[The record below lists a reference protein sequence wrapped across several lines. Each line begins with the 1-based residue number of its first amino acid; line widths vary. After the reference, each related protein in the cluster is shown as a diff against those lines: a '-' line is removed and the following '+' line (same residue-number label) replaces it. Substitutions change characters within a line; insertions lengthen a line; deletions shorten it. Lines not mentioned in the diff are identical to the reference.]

1 MAATLADMGKFF
13 VPFFKPYRTR
23 LIALFLLP
31 PLWCLAET
39 AAPYLIK
46 LIIDQISLNPL
57 SRAQI
62 QHVLVYT
69 TVAYIALV
77 FILELAIRLCN
88 ALWIKT
94 FPRMRAALQSSIL
107 ELTQTRSLQFIYDRL
122 AGDLTSQY
130 HNLTDSFEKLFR
142 ILLYGIY
149 PTLLAFL
156 FSLIFIALISGA
168 FSIVFLLWFFAMNGV
183 TWRFFKPSVTAAKNQ
198 TRIQSRLL
206 GYIGNV
212 IGNAIIWLAF
222 PRALSAENAF
232 QHLCRK
238 NIALT
243 ERLEWVTFK
252 ADSWRSVLSWLL
264 LAGMMIFLSV
274 GWQKAW
280 LSLGDFSFVT
290 AICFYVRR
298 SVWATSLQ
306 LAEFFKELGVMQ
318 DAMTLIFGV
327 KKTHQATEQI
337 DHRSLAGYAKCAIRL
352 CHIQFGYS
360 QARIL
365 FDDLNLSIPA
375 GQKLGI
381 AGASGAGKT
390 SLLQLLLRLYEAQKG
405 TILFNGQDYRRLP
418 VEDLRALFSYVPQG
432 AALLHRSV
440 FDNIAFGKRDAS
452 EEDVHQA
459 AYVCSCD
466 EFIPRLEKGYQ
477 TIVGEGGYKLSG
489 GQRQRIALA
498 RAYIRK
504 APIFILDE
512 ALSGLDCALE
522 ESVLERL
529 CQHLAAHTLLLISHR
544 TAALLKM
551 DRVIMLK
558 QGRIVLDTASKDLSK
573 ADGTLSALS

>member
-1 MAATLADMGKFF
+1 
-13 VPFFKPYRTR
+13 
-23 LIALFLLP
+23 
-31 PLWCLAET
+31 
-39 AAPYLIK
+39 
-46 LIIDQISLNPL
+46 
-57 SRAQI
+57 
-62 QHVLVYT
+62 
-69 TVAYIALV
+69 
-77 FILELAIRLCN
+77 
-88 ALWIKT
+88 
-94 FPRMRAALQSSIL
+94 
-107 ELTQTRSLQFIYDRL
+107 
-122 AGDLTSQY
+122 
-130 HNLTDSFEKLFR
+130 
-142 ILLYGIY
+142 
-149 PTLLAFL
+149 
-156 FSLIFIALISGA
+156 
-168 FSIVFLLWFFAMNGV
+168 MNGV

-222 PRALSAENAF
+222 PRALSAENEF
-232 QHLCRK
+232 QRLCRK

-243 ERLEWVTFK
+243 EKSEWVTFK

-306 LAEFFKELGVMQ
+306 LAEFFEELGVMQ

-327 KKTHQATEQI
+327 QKTHQVKGQI

-352 CHIQFGYS
+352 CHIRFGYS
-360 QARIL
+360 QAHIL

-390 SLLQLLLRLYEAQKG
+390 SLLQLLLRLYEAQQG
-405 TILFNGQDYRRLP
+405 TILFNGQDYRKLP
-418 VEDLRALFSYVPQG
+418 TEDLRALFSYVPQG

-452 EEDVHQA
+452 EEDVYQA

-558 QGRIVLDTASKDLSK
+558 QGRIVLDTSAKNLSK
-573 ADGTLSALS
+573 TDGTLAG